1 MLLDL
6 TPEQN
11 QKLKQEQ
18 LKILEQKE
26 KFKSII
32 DTMLQAKKELF
43 RESGKMELCL

>member
-1 MLLDL
+1 MLDL

-26 KFKSII
+26 KFK
-32 DTMLQAKKELF
+32 M
-43 RESGKMELCL
+43 